1 MNMEALE
8 KALETEKNVKFIY
21 TIPNFQNPSGITMS
35 LEKRHRLY
43 ELAKAHDIMILED
56 NPYGDLYYEG
66 EPLPSIKSFDTD
78 GIVIYAGSFSKVIS
92 PVCAWA
98 TPSAQSRFSP
108 K

>member
-1 MNMEALE
+1 M
-8 KALETEKNVKFIY
+8 
-21 TIPNFQNPSGITMS
+21 
-35 LEKRHRLY
+35 
-43 ELAKAHDIMILED
+43 AKAHDVMILED

-78 GIVIYAGSFSKVIS
+78 GIVLYAGSFSKVIS

>member
-1 MNMEALE
+1 
-8 KALETEKNVKFIY
+8 
-21 TIPNFQNPSGITMS
+21 MS

-43 ELAKAHDIMILED
+43 ELAKAHDVMILED

-92 PVCAWA
+92 PGMRVGYAIGPKA
-98 TPSAQSRFSP
+98 GSRQNDRLQAGAGRAHEYLVAGSVLP
-108 K
+108 LHDGI